1 MSVDEY
7 DEPGDHADTTRP
19 VDGLVGEPLQ
29 KLADGGVVSGPV
41 QVVFT
46 GESGH
51 ESLVPLL
58 DRPPGGILRELAD
71 RQAPT
76 EGADMPLVPE
86 PEEPTTEVDPKFPTE
101 TPNRWLQNPAT
112 RRWLY
117 GIAAAV
123 GAALVVAGIVTNE
136 QVDAVL
142 NIVGAALLIATG
154 GLAARNTPKG

>member
-1 MSVDEY
+1 MSVDEK
-7 DEPGDHADTTRP
+7 DDGIPGEHADLTRP
-19 VDGLVGEPLQ
+19 VDGRAAGGIVQGTDKPLWGTP
-29 KLADGGVVSGPV
+29 D
-41 QVVFT
+41 
-46 GESGH
+46 SGH
-51 ESLVPLL
+51 ESIVPLL

-71 RQAPT
+71 RQAQT

-86 PEEPTTEVDPKFPTE
+86 PEEPKSTDVDPQFPTE

-117 GIAAAV
+117 GIAAAL

-142 NIVGAALLIATG
+142 NIVGAVLLIATG